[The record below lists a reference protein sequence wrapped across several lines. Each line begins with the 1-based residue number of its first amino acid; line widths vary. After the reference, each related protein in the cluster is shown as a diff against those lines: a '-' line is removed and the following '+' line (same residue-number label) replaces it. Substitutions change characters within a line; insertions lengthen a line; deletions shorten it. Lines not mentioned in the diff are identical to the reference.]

1 MKVLMIYTD
10 EFRYTPQKQA
20 LGDDLA
26 DQASEGAF
34 EKSLAGFIHV
44 EQSDKE
50 NLQAVE
56 TKLVKNLKWAA
67 RKNETR
73 SIILHSF
80 SHLSD
85 SKAEP
90 EITKQLFNRVEK
102 RLLHA
107 GYSVSQTP
115 FGYFLDLQLKAPGH
129 PLARLFKS
137 F

>member
-20 LGDDLA
+20 LDDDLA

-67 RKNETR
+67 RKNETQ

-90 EITKQLFNRVEK
+90 DLTKQLFNRVEK
-102 RLLHA
+102 RLLDA

-115 FGYFLDLQLKAPGH
+115 FGYFLALQLKAPGH